1 MPDINNAL
9 ATQHYLSINDIN
21 FFKNKVKEINERILR
36 IIEENN
42 LQGNWTLSNDYR
54 WLIKTEE

>member
-1 MPDINNAL
+1 MANSNIL

-21 FFKNKVKEINERILR
+21 FFKNKVQEINKRILR

-42 LQGNWTLSNDYR
+42 LQGNWTLSQDYK
-54 WLIKTEE
+54 WLIKTED

>member
-42 LQGNWTLSNDYR
+42 LQGQWTLSNDYR
-54 WLIKTEE
+54 WLIKTED